1 MALFMGKQKN
11 ANEASC
17 QKQNK
22 KQKNRLRGNNVG
34 EIGLQQWMM
43 TAVLAEVEVSND
55 ITVELSPNS
64 W

>member
-17 QKQNK
+17 QKQ

>member
-1 MALFMGKQKN
+1 MKPVVKN
-11 ANEASC
+11 
-17 QKQNK
+17 KNK